1 MKDKIDN
8 MELQTVLTK
17 RKKKQDQNETNL
29 RSRINKDN
37 YETNFQ
43 DSDNERP
50 FSNNANIAKDTEEFF
65 PTFNT
70 NNKSKLFVNTDSV
83 NSSEFTSKSMDVV
96 VDIHQECEKEKLHS
110 DDVEQDELS
119 NKKNS
124 FLTECRN
131 VKAFSRTN
139 TIHERKIDRS
149 KVNSKRQNFPRDDDD
164 IKVVDS
170 LDLIEEFR
178 EPLIERE
185 DEKKIQSATSNKS
198 SKKNIDRLSV
208 EGKSR
213 GRKQWFKSKD
223 EIEEV
228 RKPTRKRWSK
238 DNTVIRLPE
247 ARSSWTIIS
256 PESAS
261 SKFVQQRPE
270 KHSSKRTLSGLNN
283 EAFDSEEILTIETD
297 YNRDNPKIKMIHS
310 VEELELSTLD
320 SQSLRGSSSDENKC
334 FKETAI
340 TIEDINES
348 ANVDSERSE
357 CQRKNATS
365 DTERVD
371 NFNHDDVS
379 SKGGTNRG
387 LISKKKSFVEKND
400 KGVSDKS
407 NSLRSS
413 KEIAA
418 RSDDRLSEE
427 QSRKDDRFLV
437 KSNRKHFV
445 DKENS
450 ASASEDENLDEN
462 RLRHSATTSDDDF
475 NETRSREIYDN
486 AQLERYDTKRK
497 KSKFRAE
504 HRSQRKDKEKR
515 FRKSISAHTPSIDVE
530 EDSKRKRK
538 RKKKNDVKYI
548 SVTIHRTDML
558 EIDYV
563 TKHPMVKVHI
573 VNAENGKYLK
583 SEHGA
588 STYLQPIITGK
599 FDFKENKSIVP
610 VWEEELI
617 FENDFKEI
625 LKIDNEQVVILFEIV
640 DLLSFAEASFNY
652 DKFGHEACWYK
663 VAWAFLK
670 PVGRNEVLHIDK
682 KVRLQLYKPRKNSH
696 KFDRFHTCEIYT
708 WWKSNVREKYPSS
721 LFVTVK
727 SIDPPKLESVFY
739 RQLSLRDV
747 SNIRNESQRISVQT
761 SEFINLP
768 KWTRL
773 AAQSCKIPNEI
784 FFETDI
790 GENGCFYVAYSN
802 NGKYL
807 ACCFSEEHDY
817 PIIVYEVEAKKIHV
831 RFSGHKTFVYC
842 LNWSNNDNYLLS
854 VSSDQTARIWDIQNQ
869 IVEYIEMMPHP
880 SYVYCGKFDPENSS
894 IVATGCYDRI
904 ARIWMRDKK
913 LKNWNL
919 SQELEGHE
927 GFVNTMYFQKNSN
940 LLTADSVGII
950 IIWML
955 KKSRKI
961 SKKEWHISRKIKV
974 REIDGIIINTIILH
988 PLESRLLVHSRDNGL
1003 KMLDLATG
1011 VVLQKYNELNNQ
1023 RIQSTACISPCGNLI
1038 FCGGED
1044 SSLNVWNL
1052 ETGNL
1057 LARYTFDRH
1066 YRAVTCVDYHP
1077 YDHVLAFS
1085 TFGSPAP
1092 VRILRFNKDATGENI
1107 GLKMMG
1113 TIETA
1118 VNNNDISMRFLNTS
1132 VSKEMSKEKLRSSN
1146 TKRIIEEA
1154 SQSCRSL
1161 QSGQSYNSSF
1171 LKLSDNV
1178 LLEKG
1183 KYNDTICNDT
1193 KTKLQLLNE
1202 TGQTM
1207 KSRSANRLYNIIEKI
1222 DRILSNTSKSS
1233 GDIESGTNFVLLQE
1247 SSESKLL
1254 TSLNENIEKQKKKLR
1269 KNKSAYLSIE
1279 DKSSSYIESS
1289 ATSSD
1294 KPKVVECYTIQNE
1307 RLTDCNM
1314 RKRSKSAKEIRS
1326 SNTFKDDISKT
1337 FSDSATNYQKI
1348 EVHDEVTKFSPQ
1360 ENIEPD
1366 FTIQED
1372 DKKSITHKNSLFKKD
1387 DSDSTDS
1394 TGTYI
1399 VEKNDIKDNDKDL
1412 MKMFENKT
1420 LVLNSTESEVNVKH
1434 SESDSSIP
1442 SNATFIIEN
1451 EISVSKPKKNN
1462 KSSLK

>member
-1 MKDKIDN
+1 M
-8 MELQTVLTK
+8 
-17 RKKKQDQNETNL
+17 
-29 RSRINKDN
+29 
-37 YETNFQ
+37 
-43 DSDNERP
+43 
-50 FSNNANIAKDTEEFF
+50 
-65 PTFNT
+65 
-70 NNKSKLFVNTDSV
+70 

-110 DDVEQDELS
+110 DNVEQDESL
-119 NKKNS
+119 NKRNS

-131 VKAFSRTN
+131 AKAFLKTN
-139 TIHERKIDRS
+139 TIRERKIDRS
-149 KVNSKRQNFPRDDDD
+149 KVNSKHQNFPRDDDD

-185 DEKKIQSATSNKS
+185 DRKKIQSATSNKS
-198 SKKNIDRLSV
+198 SKKNINRLPA
-208 EGKSR
+208 EGKSH

-228 RKPTRKRWSK
+228 RKPMRKRWSK

-247 ARSSWTIIS
+247 ARSSSWTIIS

-261 SKFVQQRPE
+261 SKLVHQRPE
-270 KHSSKRTLSGLNN
+270 KPSSKKTLSGLDN

-297 YNRDNPKIKMIHS
+297 YNRDNPKIKMIHG

-320 SQSLRGSSSDENKC
+320 SRSLRDSLSDENKC

-340 TIEDINES
+340 TIEDFNES
-348 ANVDSERSE
+348 VNSERSE
-357 CQRKNATS
+357 SQRKNATS

-379 SKGGTNRG
+379 LKSGTNCG
-387 LISKKKSFVEKND
+387 LISKRKNFVEKND
-400 KGVSDKS
+400 K
-407 NSLRSS
+407 
-413 KEIAA
+413 
-418 RSDDRLSEE
+418 
-427 QSRKDDRFLV
+427 
-437 KSNRKHFV
+437 
-445 DKENS
+445 
-450 ASASEDENLDEN
+450 
-462 RLRHSATTSDDDF
+462 
-475 NETRSREIYDN
+475 
-486 AQLERYDTKRK
+486 
-497 KSKFRAE
+497 E
-504 HRSQRKDKEKR
+504 HRSQRKDREKR
-515 FRKSISAHTPSIDVE
+515 FCKSASAHTPSINAE
-530 EDSKRKRK
+530 EDSKRKKK
-538 RKKKNDVKYI
+538 RKKKNNVKYI
-548 SVTIHRTDML
+548 SVTIHRTDTL

-573 VNAENGKYLK
+573 VKAENGKYLK

-652 DKFGHEACWYK
+652 DKFGKFRHEACWYK

-670 PVGRNEVLHIDK
+670 PVGRNQVLHIDK
-682 KVRLQLYKPRKNSH
+682 KVRLQLYRPRKNSH
-696 KFDRFHTCEIYT
+696 KFDRFHTSEVYT

-747 SNIRNESQRISVQT
+747 SNIRNESQTIPVQT
-761 SEFINLP
+761 SDSINLP

-831 RFSGHKTFVYC
+831 RLSGHKTFVYC
-842 LNWSNNDNYLLS
+842 FNWSNNDNYLLS

-869 IVEYIEMMPHP
+869 IVEHIEMLPHP

-904 ARIWMRDKK
+904 ARIWMRNKK

-927 GFVNTMYFQKNSN
+927 GFVNAMYFQKNSN

-955 KKSRKI
+955 KKNRKI
-961 SKKEWHISRKIKV
+961 SSKKEWHISRKIKV

-1003 KMLDLATG
+1003 KILDLATG

-1113 TIETA
+1113 TIENA
-1118 VNNNDISMRFLNTS
+1118 VNNNDVSMRFLNA
-1132 VSKEMSKEKLRSSN
+1132 SKEMSKEKPRSSN
-1146 TKRIIEEA
+1146 MKKIIEEA
-1154 SQSCRSL
+1154 SQFCGNL
-1161 QSGQSYNSSF
+1161 QSSQSYNSSF

-1178 LLEKG
+1178 LLEND
-1183 KYNDTICNDT
+1183 KYNDTMCNNT

-1233 GDIESGTNFVLLQE
+1233 GDIESGRNFVLLQE

-1269 KNKSAYLSIE
+1269 KNKSAYSSIV

-1289 ATSSD
+1289 ATNSD
-1294 KPKVVECYTIQNE
+1294 KLKVVECYTIQNE
-1307 RLTDCNM
+1307 RLNDWNM
-1314 RKRSKSAKEIRS
+1314 KKRSKSAKEIRS
-1326 SNTFKDDISKT
+1326 SNIFKDDISKT

-1348 EVHDEVTKFSPQ
+1348 KVHHEVTKISPQ
-1360 ENIEPD
+1360 KNIEPD
-1366 FTIQED
+1366 FTIKEN
-1372 DKKSITHKNSLFKKD
+1372 DKKSITYRKNSLIKKD

-1399 VEKNDIKDNDKDL
+1399 VEKNNIKDNDKDL
-1412 MKMFENKT
+1412 MKMFENKN
-1420 LVLNSTESEVNVKH
+1420 LNSTESKANVKH

-1451 EISVSKPKKNN
+1451 EISISKPKKN
-1462 KSSLK
+1462 SLV

>member
-1 MKDKIDN
+1 

-17 RKKKQDQNETNL
+17 RKKKKQNQNEMNL

-43 DSDNERP
+43 DNDNERS
-50 FSNNANIAKDTEEFF
+50 FSNNTNIAKDTKEFF
-65 PTFNT
+65 PTFNID
-70 NNKSKLFVNTDSV
+70 NKSKLFANADSM
-83 NSSEFTSKSMDVV
+83 NSSEFTSMDVV
-96 VDIHQECEKEKLHS
+96 VDIHQEYEKEKSHS
-110 DDVEQDELS
+110 DDIEQDESS
-119 NKKNS
+119 NKRNS
-124 FLTECRN
+124 FLTESRN
-131 VKAFSRTN
+131 AKAFSKTN
-139 TIHERKIDRS
+139 THIHEKKIDRS
-149 KVNSKRQNFPRDDDD
+149 KINSKHQNFPRDDDD
-164 IKVVDS
+164 IKVIDS

-178 EPLIERE
+178 EPLIEGE
-185 DEKKIQSATSNKS
+185 DEKKIQSATTNKS
-198 SKKNIDRLSV
+198 SRKNINQLFV
-208 EGKSR
+208 EGKSH
-213 GRKQWFKSKD
+213 GRKQWIKSKD
-223 EIEEV
+223 ETREIK
-228 RKPTRKRWSK
+228 KPTRKRWSK

-247 ARSSWTIIS
+247 ARSSSWTIVS
-256 PESAS
+256 PENAS
-261 SKFVQQRPE
+261 SKFVHQRPG
-270 KHSSKRTLSGLNN
+270 KLSSKKTLSGFDN
-283 EAFDSEEILTIETD
+283 EAFDLEEILTIETD
-297 YNRDNPKIKMIHS
+297 YDRDNPKIEMNEMTHG
-310 VEELELSTLD
+310 VEGLELFMLD
-320 SQSLRGSSSDENKC
+320 NRSVRDSLSDENKC

-340 TIEDINES
+340 EDFNEF
-348 ANVDSERSE
+348 ANVDSKRSE
-357 CQRKNATS
+357 SQRKNAMS
-365 DTERVD
+365 DTERAD
-371 NFNHDDVS
+371 NFNRDDMS
-379 SKGGTNRG
+379 LKDRTNRG
-387 LISKKKSFVEKND
+387 LTNKRKSFVEKND
-400 KGVSDKS
+400 KSVSDHS
-407 NSLRSS
+407 NSSQSLE
-413 KEIAA
+413 EIAA
-418 RSDDRLSEE
+418 RSDDHLSEE
-427 QSRKDDRFLV
+427 LSKKDDRFLV
-437 KSNRKHFV
+437 KSNRKHFI
-445 DKENS
+445 DKENP
-450 ASASEDENLDEN
+450 ASASEDDNLDED
-462 RLRHSATTSDDDF
+462 RLIRHSARYSATTSEDDDF
-475 NETRSREIYDN
+475 NETCSRGIYDH
-486 AQLERYDTKRK
+486 AKLGRSDTKRK
-497 KSKFRAE
+497 KSKFRTE
-504 HRSQRKDKEKR
+504 HRSQKKGKEKR
-515 FRKSISAHTPSIDVE
+515 FSKIALAHAPSIDVE
-530 EDSKRKRK
+530 EDSKKKKR
-538 RKKKNDVKYI
+538 RKKKNNVKYM

-573 VNAENGKYLK
+573 VKAENGKYLK

-588 STYLQPIITGK
+588 STYLQPVITGK
-599 FDFKENKSIVP
+599 FDFKENKSIIP

-640 DLLSFAEASFNY
+640 DLLS
-652 DKFGHEACWYK
+652 HEACWYK

-670 PVGRNEVLHIDK
+670 PVGRNQVLHIDK
-682 KVRLQLYKPRKNSH
+682 KVRLQLYRPRKNSH
-696 KFDRFHTCEIYT
+696 KFDRFHTCEVYT

-739 RQLSLRDV
+739 RQLSLRDI
-747 SNIRNESQRISVQT
+747 SNIHNESQKISAQT
-761 SEFINLP
+761 SDSINLP

-790 GENGCFYVAYSN
+790 GENGCFYIAYSN

-894 IVATGCYDRI
+894 IIATGCYDRI

-913 LKNWNL
+913 LKNWDLN
-919 SQELEGHE
+919 QELEGHE
-927 GFVNTMYFQKNSN
+927 GFVNSMYFQKNSN

-955 KKSRKI
+955 KKNRKI
-961 SKKEWHISRKIKV
+961 LSKKEWHISRKIKV

-1085 TFGSPAP
+1085 TFGSPAS

-1107 GLKMMG
+1107 GLKMVG
-1113 TIETA
+1113 TIENA

-1132 VSKEMSKEKLRSSN
+1132 VFKEMPKEKLRLSN
-1146 TKRIIEEA
+1146 TKKIIEEA

-1161 QSGQSYNSSF
+1161 QSSQSYNSSF

-1178 LLEKG
+1178 VLEKD
-1183 KYNDTICNDT
+1183 KYSDTMCNDT

-1233 GDIESGTNFVLLQE
+1233 GDIESGRNFVLLQE

-1254 TSLNENIEKQKKKLR
+1254 TSLNKNIEKQKKKLR
-1269 KNKSAYLSIE
+1269 KNKSTNLSIE

-1307 RLTDCNM
+1307 RLNDWNM
-1314 RKRSKSAKEIRS
+1314 KKRSKSAKEIRS
-1326 SNTFKDDISKT
+1326 SNIFKDDISKT

-1348 EVHDEVTKFSPQ
+1348 KVHDEVTTISSQ

-1366 FTIQED
+1366 FTIKEN
-1372 DKKSITHKNSLFKKD
+1372 DKKLITYHKNSLLKKD
-1387 DSDSTDS
+1387 NSDSTDS

-1399 VEKNDIKDNDKDL
+1399 VEKNDVKDNDKDS
-1412 MKMFENKT
+1412 MCERKN
-1420 LVLNSTESEVNVKH
+1420 LVLNSTESEVNVKY
-1434 SESDSSIP
+1434 SESNSSIP
-1442 SNATFIIEN
+1442 SNATFIIED
-1451 EISVSKPKKNN
+1451 EISISKPKRN
-1462 KSSLK
+1462 